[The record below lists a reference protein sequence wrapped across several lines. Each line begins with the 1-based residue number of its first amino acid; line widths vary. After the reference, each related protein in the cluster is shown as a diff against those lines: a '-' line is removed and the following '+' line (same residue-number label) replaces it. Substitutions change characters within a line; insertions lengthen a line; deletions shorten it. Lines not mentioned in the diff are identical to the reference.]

1 MFTPTSAASFPILA
15 CLPGELRAQK
25 RKPQM
30 WPMPNRLTH
39 RELLPFAMQAVTLFS
54 VARTSVGLTFATG
67 VQLPGPHAQCGA
79 CIDGQCGFF
88 HFMW

>member
-1 MFTPTSAASFPILA
+1 
-15 CLPGELRAQK
+15 
-25 RKPQM
+25 M

-54 VARTSVGLTFATG
+54 VARTSVGLTFATRI
-67 VQLPGPHAQCGA
+67 QLPGPHAQCGA